1 MKLTLAESRLLKEP
15 INIIYELVSEVNI
28 KVDKN
33 KVELIAMD
41 PANVVMVIFKL
52 LSSAFVEYE
61 VKDEKVIS
69 LSLDNLN
76 QVFRMIKPSD
86 TLILEL
92 DEDKNRLKIKLRGN
106 THRTFNLSL
115 LHLEDREHKV
125 PELEFP
131 LRIETNSVIFENAIE
146 DASIVADSVG
156 FIVDKN
162 KFIVKS
168 QGNISDANIELA
180 TDEETDISIDSDDKI
195 SAKYSVEYLKKIIKS
210 GVFIVT
216 TIIND
221 VKNGWPISWCSK
233 ISFQPPL
240 VMVSLGKNR
249 KDHEKLMEAEVFA
262 INVLGEKHLEVGR
275 HFGLTNGENVNNF
288 DGIDCIELET
298 GSPILKDAAG
308 SLDCKIVKTIDAGDH
323 VIFIGEVLD
332 VVNRDGDGLVFKTE
346 NFP

>member
-15 INIIYELVSEVNI
+15 INIISELVSEVNI

-76 QVFRMIKPSD
+76 QVFRRIKPSD
-86 TLILEL
+86 
-92 DEDKNRLKIKLRGN
+92 
-106 THRTFNLSL
+106 TFNLSL

-195 SAKYSVEYLKKIIKS
+195 SAKYSVEYLKKIIK
-210 GVFIVT
+210 GGKLA
-216 TIIND
+216 D
-221 VKNGWPISWCSK
+221 RVKIQFNK
-233 ISFQPPL
+233 DYPL
-240 VMVSLGKNR
+240 KVEYNLM
-249 KDHEKLMEAEVFA
+249 DKL
-262 INVLGEKHLEVGR
+262 
-275 HFGLTNGENVNNF
+275 GLTF
-288 DGIDCIELET
+288 
-298 GSPILKDAAG
+298 ILAPRVSND
-308 SLDCKIVKTIDAGDH
+308 
-323 VIFIGEVLD
+323 
-332 VVNRDGDGLVFKTE
+332 
-346 NFP
+346 